1 MNDVVGVVLAAGAG
15 TRLRPLTL
23 LRPKALCPVGNVA
36 LLDRACAHV
45 RAHTTDV
52 AVNAHHH
59 AERIAAHVGATAH
72 LSIERPEAL
81 GTAGALGQLRDWIA
95 GRDVLLL
102 NADAY
107 LTGPEGDGD
116 PPDRARR
123 GDDSPED
130 RSDALH
136 ALVGGWDRE
145 RCRLLVA
152 PTAAPGD
159 FVLTGRPVRYVG
171 ACLLPG
177 RLVTTLRATP
187 GGLYEVLWREA
198 LDAGR
203 LELVRHPGTAIDCG
217 TPSDYLRAN
226 LHAAGGRSVI
236 GDGAMVEGEV
246 DRCVVWPGAHV
257 GPGERLS
264 ECIRA
269 GTRTD
274 PVTVPAPLGAGP
286 PHALGSR
293 GAPP

>member
-1 MNDVVGVVLAAGAG
+1 VNDIVGVVLAAGAG

-23 LRPKALCPVGNVA
+23 LRPKALCPVDNVA
-36 LLDRACAHV
+36 LLDRARAHL

-52 AVNAHHH
+52 AINAHHH
-59 AERIAAHVGATAH
+59 ADRIATHVGTSAH

-95 GRDVLLL
+95 GRDVLVV

-107 LTGPEGDGD
+107 LTGPEADGEPAEGVPHHHPAD
-116 PPDRARR
+116 DR
-123 GDDSPED
+123 
-130 RSDALH
+130 DALH
-136 ALVGGWDRE
+136 TLVGGWDRE

-177 RLVTTLRATP
+177 RLVATLRATP
-187 GGLYEVLWREA
+187 GGLYEVLWRRE
-198 LDAGR
+198 LDAAR
-203 LELVRHPGTAIDCG
+203 LELVRHRGTAIDCG
-217 TPSDYLRAN
+217 TPPDYLRAN
-226 LHAAGGRSVI
+226 LHAAGGRPVV
-236 GDGAMVEGEV
+236 GDGAVVEGEL

-257 GPGERLS
+257 GSHERLS

-274 PVTVPAPLGAGP
+274 PVTVAAPLAAGP
-286 PHALGSR
+286 PHALGPR
-293 GAPP
+293 GTPP